1 MKEGADISFLES
13 LATCDLGEPIP
24 LVDFIKMA
32 DEEVQPFR
40 SKFGALFLDRLDD
53 PGPEHEWLIE
63 QILSVGDKSVCGGA
77 WQSGKSFLAIHMGL
91 VVAHGLQF
99 FGAAVKQGLVVY
111 QAGEGARGVKKRI
124 RAWRNYHGVRF
135 TRETPFVLLQNRV
148 DLYSKEGDTKALIQ
162 EIRAIQGQFDC
173 PLRLVVFDTLAT
185 AAVGAE
191 ENSAKD
197 IGIVMDHIAQINA
210 ELGCHVMLVHHMS
223 SGGDKL
229 RGSTAI
235 PANVDTTIH
244 VVNEASTGV
253 RTCKIG
259 KQRDDEAGVVSWQFE
274 LKRIELDG
282 KLDSRGRPPAS
293 CVVMPLGEKEAV
305 RIIEE
310 KKGFAVRPTEEP
322 FMKAYFDASRRYG
335 QPVPPTFDLEPQVK
349 SVVEWDIFKKV
360 FFDRTPDDEVEA
372 PPIPGESAEDER
384 ERKMERE
391 KKRRY
396 RATLKI
402 RAARASLERYGV
414 IGFGKHEEIWFMWWT
429 GKPLRGFA
437 ETLRL
442 DHDERL
448 EGGAGGGSP
457 FDEGLGDEEI
467 PF

>member
-1 MKEGADISFLES
+1 MKEGADIAFMEN
-13 LATCDLGEPIP
+13 LATCDLGKPIP
-24 LVDFIKMA
+24 AADFIKMA
-32 DEEVQPFR
+32 EEEVKPFR
-40 SKFGALFLDRLDD
+40 SRFGALFLDHLDD

-91 VVAHGLQF
+91 ILAHGMEF
-99 FGAAVKQGLVVY
+99 FGAAVKPGLVIY
-111 QAGEGARGVKKRI
+111 QAGEGSRGCKKRI

-148 DLYSKEGDTKALIQ
+148 DLYSKEGDTKALIA

-185 AAVGAE
+185 ASVGAE

-223 SGGDKL
+223 AGGDKL

-235 PANVDTTIH
+235 PANVDTTIS
-244 VVNEASTGV
+244 VVNDPSTGI

-259 KQRDDEAGVVSWQFE
+259 KQRDDEAGAVSWQFE

-282 KLDSRGRPPAS
+282 KPDSKGRPPSS
-293 CVVMPLGEKEAV
+293 CVVLPVGEKEAV
-305 RIIEE
+305 RLSEE
-310 KKGFAVRPTEEP
+310 RKGFALKPATEEP
-322 FMKAYFDASRRYG
+322 FMKAYFDAERRYG
-335 QPVPPTFDLEPQVK
+335 QPVPPGFDID
-349 SVVEWDIFKKV
+349 SRIRSIVEWTTVKRVV
-360 FFDRTPDDEVEA
+360 FERTPDDEIEPEPPPDETPEA
-372 PPIPGESAEDER
+372 LLKRTS
-384 ERKMERE
+384 ERE

-396 RATLKI
+396 RAGLKI
-402 RAARASLERYGV
+402 KSAREGLERFGV
-414 IGFGKHEEIWFMWWT
+414 IGFGQHETIWYCWWT
-429 GKPLRGFA
+429 GKPLRGFPL
-437 ETLRL
+437 TQPRQ
-442 DHDERL
+442 ER
-448 EGGAGGGSP
+448 EAP
-457 FDEGLGDEEI
+457 FAEGLGEEEI